1 MLDAHLTDG
10 VAALLAAGA
19 VTLKRVAQDGV
30 RIRARAGPPRFG
42 GERNSRRASRKR
54 AQMAHLKQQGED
66 DPGAPTRRR
75 QAARERVARKRQARL
90 EPALAR
96 LPELAEIKA
105 KQGKPPET
113 ARASITD
120 AEARVIKMAD
130 GGFRPAYNGQ
140 FATDTASQVIVGVD
154 AVTVG
159 TDRGQL
165 APMLEQVGE
174 RYARV
179 PAQCG
184 SSAQSAVEIHPIHS
198 VLRPP
203 NAEADRRGAGATFAF
218 YLSTGGC
225 FSDWQPAH
233 DAERSRP
240 NQAVDVMHAWL
251 NPPVV
256 SGWRCVRS

>member
-1 MLDAHLTDG
+1 MTD
-10 VAALLAAGA
+10 
-19 VTLKRVAQDGV
+19 
-30 RIRARAGPPRFG
+30 RARRAPDRRCRGLARGRSGYAQAGRAGRGTYSRACGAASF
-42 GERNSRRASRKR
+42 RRAKTLAECLEEAR

-66 DPGAPTRRR
+66 DPGAPTRRQ
-75 QAARERVARKRQARL
+75 QAARERVPRKRQARL

-96 LPELAEIKA
+96 LPELADIKA

-174 RYARV
+174 RCARI

-203 NAEADRRGAGATFAF
+203 NEEADRPGAGATIAN
-218 YLSTGGC
+218 TVVG
-225 FSDWQPAH
+225 
-233 DAERSRP
+233 ERLEFGL
-240 NQAVDVMHAWL
+240 AA
-251 NPPVV
+251 
-256 SGWRCVRS
+256 